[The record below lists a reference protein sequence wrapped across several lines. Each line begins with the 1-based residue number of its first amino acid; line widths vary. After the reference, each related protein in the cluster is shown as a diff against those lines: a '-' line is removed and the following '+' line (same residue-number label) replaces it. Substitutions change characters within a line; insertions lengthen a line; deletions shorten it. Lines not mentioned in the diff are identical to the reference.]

1 MIFYTVFGIWDG
13 VSCTWDGVFCIWNGV
28 SYIWDSAAD
37 ILNEGEKK
45 ANGRVARFAVSLK
58 TDPSASA
65 RLQHCTWEDC
75 GLIGLVKIAIAYNP

>member
-1 MIFYTVFGIWDG
+1 MVYLVLGTEYFVFGMVYLIFG
-13 VSCTWDGVFCIWNGV
+13 TVH
-28 SYIWDSAAD
+28 
-37 ILNEGEKK
+37 LNEGEKK

-75 GLIGLVKIAIAYNP
+75 RLIGLVKIAIAYDP